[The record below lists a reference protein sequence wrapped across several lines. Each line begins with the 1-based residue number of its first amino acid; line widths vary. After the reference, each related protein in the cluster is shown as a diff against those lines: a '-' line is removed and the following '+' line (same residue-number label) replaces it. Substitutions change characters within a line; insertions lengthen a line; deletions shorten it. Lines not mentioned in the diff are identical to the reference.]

1 MYCVTTLHVC
11 KTKGGVLRKDHI
23 SDVVNQTTVGLLA
36 IFMAGCNELFKCIE
50 TCIDTNEYVYLL

>member
-23 SDVVNQTTVGLLA
+23 SDAVNQTTVGLLA

-50 TCIDTNEYVYLL
+50 TSNRYK